1 MKDFRQL
8 FQGVGLIFGP
18 ILFIKERMTIFDE
31 KNKVVAVESQCL
43 VICGVL
49 SGNVLV
55 INTVPEFPPN
65 EGAFSPGQLIT
76 LSDPA
81 AGAAKAQ

>member
-18 ILFIKERMTIFDE
+18 ILCIKERMTIFDE
-31 KNKVVAVESQCL
+31 KYKVVAVESQCL
-43 VICGVL
+43 VIRGVL
-49 SGNVLV
+49 SGNVLL
-55 INTVPEFPPN
+55 INTESDFPR
-65 EGAFSPGQLIT
+65 EAFPPGQLIT

-81 AGAAKAQ
+81 VGATKAQ